1 MLDAVSLDQ
10 LRIFVT
16 AADEASFSAAGR
28 RLGRMQSVISHS
40 VANLEAQLGVALFD
54 RAGRYPRLTAAGGM
68 LLERARRVLRDV
80 AGLKAHARSMAE
92 GLEPELS
99 IVVDV
104 MFPQDRLTDAVTAFA
119 HRFPDTPLRLHVEA
133 MGAVVETLLGRR
145 ASVGVSGS
153 LPVLPPSV
161 ESEPL
166 LDIDL
171 VTVVAPSS
179 PLARVDGAIPV
190 ERLAEVTQLVLTDR
204 SPLTEGRDFGVV
216 ATKNWRL
223 ADLGAKHAFL
233 RAGLGWGHMPRE
245 MVARDLEDGSLVAI
259 RIESLAMYLPVMTM
273 RTVFRI
279 DERPG
284 IAGRWLIERLRG
296 TVEGGGEA

>member
-1 MLDAVSLDQ
+1 MLDALSLDQ
-10 LRIFVT
+10 LRIFVA

-28 RLGRMQSVISHS
+28 RLGRAQSVISQA
-40 VANLEAQLGVALFD
+40 VANLEAQLGVVLFD
-54 RAGRYPRLTAAGGM
+54 RAGRYPRLTASGEM
-68 LLERARRVLRDV
+68 LLERARRVLRDI

-104 MFPQDRLTDAVTAFA
+104 LFPQDRLTQAVTAFA
-119 HRFPDTPLRLHVEA
+119 DRFPDTPLRLHVEA
-133 MGAVVETLLGRR
+133 MGAVIETLLDRR

-161 ESEPL
+161 ESEHL
-166 LDIDL
+166 LDVDL

-179 PLARVDGAIPV
+179 PLAQVNGTVPL

-204 SPLTEGRDFGVV
+204 SPLTKGRDFGVI
-216 ATKNWRL
+216 AAKNWRL

-233 RAGLGWGHMPRE
+233 RAGLGWGHMPRQ
-245 MVARDLEDGSLVAI
+245 MVAGDLEDGSLVAI
-259 RIESLAMYLPVMTM
+259 RIEALAMYLPVMAM
-273 RTVFRI
+273 RAVFRI

-284 IAGRWLIERLRG
+284 IAGRWLIDRLRG
-296 TVEGGGEA
+296 RIEGDGEE